1 MLIELVTPSNQS
13 LIVVITIRVHIA
25 LAECWPFWPLL
36 PVDSESRA
44 EKRDGEWEA
53 GSAQGSGA
61 LPGTRRPIQ
70 KPTGLAVRVPLDQ
83 ELNIV

>member
-1 MLIELVTPSNQS
+1 VG
-13 LIVVITIRVHIA
+13 
-25 LAECWPFWPLL
+25 
-36 PVDSESRA
+36 SESRA